1 MIDAGAL
8 RAARGSADIVEI
20 ALRVEYEM
28 HQRFGE
34 EAKLHASADDAEF
47 GLEYRDGTVRSAH
60 SPMG

>member
-1 MIDAGAL
+1 M
-8 RAARGSADIVEI
+8 VEI